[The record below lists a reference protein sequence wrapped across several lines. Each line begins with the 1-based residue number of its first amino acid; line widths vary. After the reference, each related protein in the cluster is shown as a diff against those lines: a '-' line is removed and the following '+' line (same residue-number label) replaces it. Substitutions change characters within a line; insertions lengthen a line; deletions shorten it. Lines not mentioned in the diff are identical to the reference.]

1 MRVLITG
8 VAGFIG
14 SHLAERL
21 LKRGD
26 EVWGIDNFNDYY
38 NPERKWDNIRTAQQE
53 KNFQL
58 VYADIRDRD
67 LMLALIDNVQPE
79 AIVHLAAMAGVRYS
93 VAHPEIYTSV
103 NINGSQNLLDGARK
117 VKGCRSFV
125 FASTSSI
132 YGSTKTIPF
141 IESDSALEPPQPY
154 AATKRAIELL
164 GYTYHKLYNLSFTA
178 TRFFTVY
185 GPRGRP
191 DMMPML
197 LAHSIVT
204 GEAIP
209 YYGERMSRDW
219 TFVSDIVSGL
229 VSAVDKPLG
238 YEILNLGRGQP
249 VKLSEFITT
258 MEEVA
263 GAKANLILQ
272 DKPAADVYQTFAD
285 CSKANRLLNYEP
297 QVSVSQGVKLFW
309 DWYNR

>member
-1 MRVLITG
+1 
-8 VAGFIG
+8 
-14 SHLAERL
+14 
-21 LKRGD
+21 
-26 EVWGIDNFNDYY
+26 
-38 NPERKWDNIRTAQQE
+38 
-53 KNFQL
+53 
-58 VYADIRDRD
+58 
-67 LMLALIDNVQPE
+67 
-79 AIVHLAAMAGVRYS
+79 
-93 VAHPEIYTSV
+93 
-103 NINGSQNLLDGARK
+103 
-117 VKGCRSFV
+117 
-125 FASTSSI
+125 
-132 YGSTKTIPF
+132 
-141 IESDSALEPPQPY
+141 
-154 AATKRAIELL
+154 
-164 GYTYHKLYNLSFTA
+164 
-178 TRFFTVY
+178 
-185 GPRGRP
+185 
-191 DMMPML
+191 MMPML